1 MARSG
6 LGDEVMIILYDTS
19 SFVASLLSRLRHKS
33 WLAWQFIGIVA
44 PGESL
49 APVLVWFSFVA

>member
-1 MARSG
+1 
-6 LGDEVMIILYDTS
+6 MIILYDTS